1 MVVRAETPPPEA
13 LPALATTELCGSS
26 AARATTS
33 PGEAVSPG
41 AVLPGAELPGE
52 AVSPGAELLG
62 AGPSEREGTRVN
74 GATRACGGSGAKTG
88 RWEISS

>member
-1 MVVRAETPPPEA
+1 MVARAETPPPEA

-41 AVLPGAELPGE
+41 AVLPGAELPG
-52 AVSPGAELLG
+52 